1 MLAQNYKP
9 TTKEVNKYLRLWD
22 TLENYVLQEDALDKL
37 FFNTYPFNEDISEIL
52 VKAAALNDFYS
63 TNIFSIFPVAKH
75 IHNLK
80 IDTRLKVKDPS
91 LVNDIAQVDMN
102 GKIKNFYSFATKYCS
117 HHDPINYPI
126 YDIYVEKVLMALN
139 KRDKFS
145 KFNKKD
151 LKDYKRFKE
160 IIIEFRKYYGLDEF
174 NLKQIDKYIWQL
186 GKEFF
191 PRKY

>member
-1 MLAQNYKP
+1 MLPKFYQP
-9 TTKEVNKYLRLWD
+9 TIGGVNKYLRLWD
-22 TLENYVLQEDALDKL
+22 TLENYVLQEEALDKL
-37 FFNTYPFNEDISEIL
+37 FFQTYPQNEDISEIL
-52 VKAAALNDFYS
+52 IKASALNDFYS

-75 IHNLK
+75 IHILK
-80 IDTRLKVKDPS
+80 IDRRLKAKDPS
-91 LVNDIAQVDMN
+91 LVNDIALVDMN
-102 GKIKNFYSFATKYCS
+102 GKFKNFYSFASKYCS

-160 IIIEFRKYYGLDEF
+160 IIMDFRKYYGLDEF
-174 NLKQIDKYIWQL
+174 NLKQIDRYIWQL

>member
-126 YDIYVEKVLMALN
+126 YDIYVEKVFMALN
-139 KRDKFS
+139 QRDNFS
-145 KFNKKD
+145 KFYKKD

-174 NLKQIDKYIWQL
+174 NLKQIDRYIWQL

>member
-1 MLAQNYKP
+1 MLAQDYKP
-9 TTKEVNKYLRLWD
+9 TTKEVNKYLKLWD
-22 TLENYVLQEDALDKL
+22 TLENYVLKEDALDKL
-37 FFNTYPFNEDISEIL
+37 FFNTYPLNEDISEIL

-75 IHNLK
+75 IHSLK

-174 NLKQIDKYIWQL
+174 NLKEIDRYIWQL
-186 GKEFF
+186 GKEIF

>member
-1 MLAQNYKP
+1 MLPKFYQP
-9 TTKEVNKYLRLWD
+9 TIEEVNKYLRLWD
-22 TLENYVLQEDALDKL
+22 TLENYVLQEEALDKL
-37 FFNTYPFNEDISEIL
+37 FFQTYPQNEDISEIL
-52 VKAAALNDFYS
+52 IKASALNDFYS

-75 IHNLK
+75 IHILK
-80 IDTRLKVKDPS
+80 IDRRLKAKDPS
-91 LVNDIAQVDMN
+91 LVNDIALVDMN
-102 GKIKNFYSFATKYCS
+102 GKFKNFYSFASKYCS

-160 IIIEFRKYYGLDEF
+160 IIMDFRKYYGLDEF
-174 NLKQIDKYIWQL
+174 NLKQIDRYIWQL

>member
-1 MLAQNYKP
+1 MLAENYKP
-9 TTKEVNKYLRLWD
+9 STKEVNKYLRLWD

-37 FFNTYPFNEDISEIL
+37 FFNTYPLNEDISEIL

-63 TNIFSIFPVAKH
+63 TNIFSIFPVSKH
-75 IHNLK
+75 IHSLK
-80 IDTRLKVKDPS
+80 IDSSLESKDPS
-91 LVNDIAQVDMN
+91 LVNDIAQVDIN
-102 GKIKNFYSFATKYCS
+102 GKIKNFYSFSTKYCS

-126 YDIYVEKVLMALN
+126 YDIYVEKVLMVLN

-174 NLKQIDKYIWQL
+174 NLKQIDRYIWQL

-191 PRKY
+191 SRKY

>member
-1 MLAQNYKP
+1 MLAENYKP
-9 TTKEVNKYLRLWD
+9 TTKEVKKYLKLWD

-37 FFNTYPFNEDISEIL
+37 FFETYPSNTEISEIL
-52 VKAAALNDFYS
+52 VKAVALNDFYS

-80 IDTRLKVKDPS
+80 VDERLKAKDPS
-91 LVNDIAQVDMN
+91 LVNDIALVDMN
-102 GKIKNFYSFATKYCS
+102 GKTKNFYSFATKYCS

-139 KRDKFS
+139 KRDKYS

-151 LKDYKRFKE
+151 LKNYKRFKE
-160 IIIEFRKYYGLDEF
+160 IIMDFRKYYGLDGF
-174 NLKQIDKYIWQL
+174 NLKEIDRYIWQL

>member
-126 YDIYVEKVLMALN
+126 YDIYVEKVFMALN

-145 KFNKKD
+145 KFYKKD

-174 NLKQIDKYIWQL
+174 NLKQIDRYIWQL

>member
-1 MLAQNYKP
+1 MLAEDYKP

-37 FFNTYPFNEDISEIL
+37 FFNTYPLNEDISEIL

-63 TNIFSIFPVAKH
+63 TNIFSIFSVAKH

-80 IDTRLKVKDPS
+80 MDTRLKVKDPS

-102 GKIKNFYSFATKYCS
+102 GKIKNLYSFASKYCS

-174 NLKQIDKYIWQL
+174 NLKQIDRYIWQL

>member
-1 MLAQNYKP
+1 MLPKFYQP
-9 TTKEVNKYLRLWD
+9 TIEEVNKYLRLWD
-22 TLENYVLQEDALDKL
+22 TLENYVLQEKALDKL
-37 FFNTYPFNEDISEIL
+37 FFQTYSLNEDISEIL

-75 IHNLK
+75 IHRLK
-80 IDTRLKVKDPS
+80 IDTRLKAKDPS
-91 LVNDIAQVDMN
+91 LVNDIALVDMN

-151 LKDYKRFKE
+151 LKNYKRFKE
-160 IIIEFRKYYGLDEF
+160 IIMDFRKYYGLDEF
-174 NLKQIDKYIWQL
+174 NLKQIDRYIWQL
-186 GKEFF
+186 GKELF